1 MTHQFNCIVL
11 DIDGTI
17 CKNEDAQ
24 IPYIDREPYILMV
37 EKIQRL
43 HKAGI
48 KIVLFTSRNMNTYKG
63 NLGLIQANTMPVLL
77 EWLKKH
83 EIPFDELYCGKPWP
97 GEKGYY
103 VDDKAYRP
111 DEFLEFKHEEILDR
125 FN

>member
-1 MTHQFNCIVL
+1 MTHQVNCIVL

-17 CKNEDAQ
+17 CKDEDAQ
-24 IPYIDREPYILMV
+24 IPYIDREPYLLMV

-63 NLGLIQANTMPVLL
+63 NVGLIQANTMPVLL

-97 GEKGYY
+97 GEKGFY

-111 DEFLEFKHEEILDR
+111 EEFLEFKNEEIIDR